1 MNVVPERVTD
11 PLARFLARV
20 GVSPSAMATAGM
32 VASIAAA
39 GSFAGGKARLA
50 GAFVLLS
57 GVCDLLHRALARLAG
72 RVSRF
77 AAFYDTTLARAG
89 EAVVFT
95 GIAAFFL
102 RGGVPRER
110 VLVAVLGAVAALALV
125 LLMAYTRAR
134 ADAVGI
140 DFPRGRTRR
149 AESFL
154 VLGLPPLVLGA
165 ATAGVVLFWIVL
177 LLALLAAVTVAR
189 RVLHASRVV
198 DTATARPRGTL
209 AGRSP
214 AMKRGA

>member
-1 MNVVPERVTD
+1 
-11 PLARFLARV
+11 
-20 GVSPSAMATAGM
+20 M

-39 GSFAGGKARLA
+39 GSFAGGRVRLG
-50 GAFVLLS
+50 GAFVVLS
-57 GVCDLLHRALARLAG
+57 GGCELLHRALARLAG

-77 AAFYDTTLARAG
+77 AAFYDATLARAG
-89 EAVVFT
+89 EAAVLA
-95 GIAAFFL
+95 GLAAFFL

-110 VLVAVLGAVAALALV
+110 MPVAVLAAVSALALV

-140 DFPRGRTRR
+140 DFPRGRVRR
-149 AESFL
+149 ADCLL
-154 VLGLPPLVLGA
+154 VLGVPPLVLGA
-165 ATAGVVLFWIVL
+165 GPGGAVLLGSII
-177 LLALLAAVTVAR
+177 LLALLAVVTVAR
-189 RVLHASRVV
+189 RMVLASRVV